1 MQLRKCDLPPP
12 SSLLSPPATQVAG
25 VRAAVQ
31 LREQDFGNF
40 QDAKKIDQDMNERIQ
55 FGRFWFRWAPAL
67 RLGQGCEE
75 GATWAP
81 PLMNTH
87 IQKCNFGSGMGG
99 LLRRWRV
106 QQA

>member
-55 FGRFWFRWAPAL
+55 FCRFWFRWAPAL

-99 LLRRWRV
+99 LQHR
-106 QQA
+106 